1 MDDYLAKPVQP
12 EALKTVLDYWAAQAS
27 AQKAHQEELSS
38 A

>member
-1 MDDYLAKPVQP
+1 MVSRIETKVGIRV
-12 EALKTVLDYWAAQAS
+12 KTVLDYWATQAA